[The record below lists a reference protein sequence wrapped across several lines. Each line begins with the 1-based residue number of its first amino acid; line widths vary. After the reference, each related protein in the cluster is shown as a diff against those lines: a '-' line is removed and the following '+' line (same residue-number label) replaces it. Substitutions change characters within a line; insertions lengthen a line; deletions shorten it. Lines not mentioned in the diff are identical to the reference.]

1 MGVLEIVL
9 LAAGAVIFLA
19 SFCIPVRQEK
29 LHEETKKLAEGEVK
43 VLVSEELENIRS
55 HLSELSEEEMQQQ
68 IEKSERTME
77 RISNEKIMAVNEYSD
92 TVLDEI
98 HKNHEEV
105 VFLYDILK
113 DKKEKM
119 KETFSETDT
128 KLKDLLQQ
136 IKDSEITVREKLDK
150 LEEKQKDLERGLT
163 TGAKEAI
170 PYPEEVPERVA
181 APVDSLPVERVK
193 APVKSAGRKKEGTAV
208 KSTGRKKEGT
218 SVKSAGVEKTETPD
232 IPEKQENTEALSFQP
247 FQPEKVEVVPKKTRT
262 GKRAPKKQ
270 VKEAQVPQQQ
280 EPVRQEELLRAE
292 SGDRELLLS
301 SGTDWIKNSNER
313 ILELHKAGKSNMAI
327 ARELGLGIG
336 EVKLVID
343 LYEGL

>member
-29 LHEETKKLAEGEVK
+29 LHEETKKLAESEVK
-43 VLVSEELENIRS
+43 VLVSEELENIRP

-68 IEKSERTME
+68 IKKSERSME

-119 KETFSETDT
+119 KETFSETDQ

-136 IKDSEITVREKLDK
+136 IKDSEITVQEKLDK
-150 LEEKQKDLERGLT
+150 LGEMQKEVERSLIKEQ
-163 TGAKEAI
+163 KEAVS
-170 PYPEEVPERVA
+170 YREEAPEKVTA
-181 APVDSLPVERVK
+181 SAGSLPAGRVK
-193 APVKSAGRKKEGTAV
+193 APAKAVSRKKEGTPV
-208 KSTGRKKEGT
+208 KSVSR
-218 SVKSAGVEKTETPD
+218 EKTETPD
-232 IPEKQENTEALSFQP
+232 IPEKQENADAPSFQL

-262 GKRAPKKQ
+262 GKRTSKKQ
-270 VKEAQVPQQQ
+270 VKEAEVPRQQ
-280 EPVRQEELLRAE
+280 EPVRQEEPLQAE